1 MCGIVGI
8 FNIKQQ
14 SHELRDKALKMSQK
28 IRHRG
33 PDWSGIYCG
42 GSAILAHERLSIVDP
57 ESGGQPLYSPRPL
70 EGDGGGLQVLAVNG
84 EIYNH
89 QEIRRRYAGEY
100 EFQTGSDCE
109 VILALYRD
117 FSKGKITIYELL
129 ESLSG
134 IFAFALYDEER
145 DAFLIARDPI
155 GVIPLYIGYDHDGK
169 VYVASELKAL
179 EGFCEKYEPFLP
191 GHYAYGSSKFKN
203 SNLKIERYYKRD
215 WFEYDAVKNNP
226 ASVADIH
233 DALTAAV
240 KRQLMSDVPYG
251 VLLSGGLDSSV
262 VSAIA
267 EKFSEH
273 RIEDNSQTRAYWP
286 RLHSFAVGLKGAPD
300 LEKARLVAKH
310 IGTVHHEINYTIQEG
325 IDAIRDVIYFIETYD
340 VTTVRASTPMYLLAR
355 VIKSMGIKMVLS
367 GEGADEIFGG
377 YLYFHKAPSAQAFH
391 EETVRKLSK
400 LHYYDCLRANKSLAA
415 WGVEGRVPFLD
426 KEFLDVAMRTN
437 PEAKMCGP
445 KKNGEPGFEIE
456 KKIVRE
462 AFADLL
468 PESITWRQKE
478 QFSDGVG
485 YSWIDTLKKIT
496 SEAVTD
502 EQMAHAAE
510 RFPINPPLNKEEYYY
525 RSIFAEH
532 FPSESAA
539 RSVNQEA
546 SVACSTAIALE
557 WDAAFKNMN
566 DPSGRAVKG
575 VHEQAY

>member
-1 MCGIVGI
+1 MCSIVGL
-8 FNIKQQ
+8 FNIEGKKQ
-14 SHELRDKALKMSQK
+14 ELRTKALKMSQK
-28 IRHRG
+28 LRHRG

-42 GSAILAHERLSIVDP
+42 QSAILAHERLSIVDP
-57 ESGGQPLYSPRPL
+57 LSGGQPLISPN
-70 EGDGGGLQVLAVNG
+70 GKHILAVNG

-89 QEIRRRYAGEY
+89 KEIRRRTDYA
-100 EFQTGSDCE
+100 FKTGSDCE
-109 VILALYRD
+109 SILALYEEMKADEKKD
-117 FSKGKITIYELL
+117 FNWMMEQLN
-129 ESLSG
+129 G
-134 IFAFALYDEER
+134 IFAFALYDEENEEY
-145 DAFLIARDPI
+145 LISRDPI
-155 GVIPLYIGYDHDGK
+155 GVIPLYIGYDPDGT

-179 EGFCEKYEPFLP
+179 EGFCQTYEPFLP
-191 GHYAYGSSKFKN
+191 GCYVHGKISKGTPAGTEKPYE
-203 SNLKIERYYKRD
+203 LVRYYQRD
-215 WFEYDAVKNNP
+215 WMEFDAVKDNT
-226 ASVADIH
+226 ASSEDVKVA
-233 DALTAAV
+233 LEAAV

-262 VSAIA
+262 TSAVA
-267 EKFSEH
+267 KKYAQK
-273 RIEDNSQTRAYWP
+273 RIETEDQHDAWWP
-286 RLHSFAVGLKGAPD
+286 QLHSFAVGLKGAPD
-300 LEKARLVAKH
+300 LVKAREVADY

-377 YLYFHKAPSAQAFH
+377 YLYFHKAPSAEEFH
-391 EETVRKLSK
+391 KETVRKLAK
-400 LHYYDCLRANKSLAA
+400 LYQYDCLRANKSLSA

-426 KEFLDVAMRTN
+426 KEFLDVAMRLN
-437 PEAKMCGP
+437 PEAKMC
-445 KKNGEPGFEIE
+445 PGQTME

-462 AFADLL
+462 AFADML
-468 PESITWRQKE
+468 PESVAWRQKE

-485 YSWIDTLKKIT
+485 YSWIDTLKQIT
-496 SEAVTD
+496 EEAVSD

-510 RFPINPPLNKEEYYY
+510 RFPINTPLCKEEYYY
-525 RSIFAEH
+525 RTIFEEH

-539 RSVNQEA
+539 RSVPHEA

-557 WDAAFKNMN
+557 WDAAWKEMN

>member
-1 MCGIVGI
+1 MCGIVSI
-8 FNIKQQ
+8 FNIQEQ
-14 SHELRDKALKMSQK
+14 TPELRQKALRMSQK

-33 PDWSGIYCG
+33 PDWSGVYCG
-42 GSAILAHERLSIVDP
+42 GTAILAHERLSIVDP
-57 ESGGQPLYSPRPL
+57 ESGKQPLYSP
-70 EGDGGGLQVLAVNG
+70 DKKQILAVNG

-89 QEIRRRYAGEY
+89 QDIRRQYADSY
-100 EFQTGSDCE
+100 QFQTGSDCE

-117 FSKGKITIYELL
+117 KGIHFL
-129 ESLSG
+129 EDLNG
-134 IFAFALYDEER
+134 IFAFALYDAER
-145 DAFLIARDPI
+145 DEFLVARDPI
-155 GVIPLYIGYDHDGK
+155 GVIPLYIGYDDDGK
-169 VYVASELKAL
+169 VYVASEMKAL
-179 EGFCEKYEPFLP
+179 EGNCDRYEVFLP
-191 GHYAYGSSKFKN
+191 GHYYSSREGQMK
-203 SNLKIERYYKRD
+203 RYYTRD
-215 WFEYDAVKNNP
+215 WMDYEAVKDNT
-226 ASVADIH
+226 ASVEAIH
-233 DALTAAV
+233 DALEDAV

-262 VSAIA
+262 ISAVA

-273 RIEDNSQTRAYWP
+273 RIEDNGSTKAWWP

-300 LEKARLVAKH
+300 LAKAKLVADH

-325 IDAIRDVIYFIETYD
+325 LDAIRDVIYFIETYD

-377 YLYFHKAPSAQAFH
+377 YLYFHKAPDARAFH

-400 LHYYDCLRANKSLAA
+400 LYLYDCLRANKSLSA

-437 PEAKMCGP
+437 PEVKMCP
-445 KKNGEPGFEIE
+445 GETME

-462 AFADLL
+462 AFSKML
-468 PESITWRQKE
+468 PAEVAWRQKE

-485 YSWIDTLKKIT
+485 YSWIDTLKQIT
-496 SEAVTD
+496 ASAVSD

-510 RFPINPPLNKEEYYY
+510 RFPINPPRNKEEYYY

-532 FPSESAA
+532 FPSDSAA
-539 RSVNQEA
+539 LTVPSVP
-546 SVACSTAIALE
+546 SVACSTAEALA
-557 WDAAFKNMN
+557 WDASFKNLN